1 MSSWRSAWQRLRAE
15 SLRSVWERAADRRA
29 DLRRERAF
37 ESLSAEPLQD
47 RSEVLNVLPFP
58 LRRQWGGTALQA
70 LARFDEEAPLRP
82 LAVAMPAVSGEWRVE
97 SRSGVERRVTR
108 LDAAWPPDPLALADP
123 AFEAAMLRAA
133 ELSGSSILHF
143 ESAAGLPLRSL
154 LRLADRGSR
163 WVLSVQDFALFCPR
177 PNLVELGPASFCGFC
192 RDPPRCSACLSPLGD
207 ISPRFQEERRELA
220 AAVMARAGELVFPS
234 AYLRAEHERLFPGAF
249 ERAHVIPPALPGLS
263 VASPRPGPIRHV
275 AFIGALQRHKGA
287 HLVPEIASRL
297 SGSNVHFSVFGGG
310 DAELTRPIREHRAL
324 RWHGWY
330 RAGSLPRLLRREEV
344 DLALLLSIVP
354 ESHSLTLDECLAG
367 GVPALA
373 FDHGALGERIG
384 AMRCGKL
391 IPLAGGALAVSE
403 AILALA
409 SGRETLD
416 LEPRLWRVGTPAH
429 AARAHLE
436 LYNRFRSRPPGS

>member
-1 MSSWRSAWQRLRAE
+1 MSSWRSAWLRLRAE

-29 DLRRERAF
+29 DMRRERAF
-37 ESLSAEPLQD
+37 ESRSAEQLQG
-47 RSEVLNVLPFP
+47 RAEVLNIVPFP
-58 LRRQWGGTALQA
+58 LRRQWGGAALQA
-70 LARFDEEAPLRP
+70 LARFDEEAAQRP
-82 LAVAMPAVSGEWRVE
+82 LAVAMPAADDGWRLETRLAGE
-97 SRSGVERRVTR
+97 SRVIR
-108 LDAAWPPDPLALADP
+108 LGLEWQPGPLALDDP
-123 AFEAAMLRAA
+123 AFEAAVLRAA
-133 ELSGSSILHF
+133 ELSGVSILHF

-163 WVLSVQDFALFCPR
+163 WALSVQDFALFCPR

-192 RDPPRCSACLSPLGD
+192 RDPRRCSACLAPLGD
-207 ISPRFQEERRELA
+207 VSPRFQDERRDLA
-220 AAVMARAGELVFPS
+220 AVVLARADELVFPS
-234 AYLRAEHERLFPGAF
+234 AYLLAEHERLFPGAF

-297 SGSNVHFSVFGGG
+297 SGSNVRFSVFGGG
-310 DAELTRPIREHRAL
+310 DAELTRPIREHRGL

-330 RAGSLPRLLRREEV
+330 RTGSLPRLLRREEV

-354 ESHSLTLDECLAG
+354 ESHSLTLDECLAA

-373 FDHGALGERIG
+373 FEHGALGERIR
-384 AMRCGKL
+384 AMRCGTL
-391 IPLAGGALAVSE
+391 IPLAGGAAAVSE

-416 LEPRLWRVGTPAH
+416 LEPSLWRVGTPAD
-429 AARAHLE
+429 AARAHVA
-436 LYNRFRSRPPGS
+436 LYASLGT